1 MKTFLT
7 PLLYIAFGFGLASIA
22 FYVYSLNQE
31 PTTQVVNEFRKIKN
45 KKGTT
50 DIDVTSEVS
59 PPDEEKKRK
68 IFNKNK
74 NR

>member
-1 MKTFLT
+1 MKALLT
-7 PLLYIAFGFGLASIA
+7 PLIYIAFGFGLASIG

-50 DIDVTSEVS
+50 EIDVTSEVEQ
-59 PPDEEKKRK
+59 PIEQKRK
-68 IFNKNK
+68 RRNK
-74 NR
+74 

>member
-1 MKTFLT
+1 MKALLT
-7 PLLYIAFGFGLASIA
+7 PLIYIAFGFGLASTG
-22 FYVYSLNQE
+22 FYIYSINQE

-50 DIDVTSEVS
+50 EIDVTSEVEQ
-59 PPDEEKKRK
+59 PIEEKLKRR
-68 IFNKNK
+68 